1 MKTTVPEIKKIAFN
15 KFNYD
20 TELFEKHFPDMP
32 YRLTESDDMIKILI
46 TQYNGI
52 PKNKTLPNPKF
63 RIVFNIHQKEDD
75 EDVACIYLNTLE
87 TQLFE
92 IVANNYN
99 ITEILGKGNTYP
111 YEQKGNTYPYEQN
124 GIDYR
129 WYPKNVKEIY
139 VIKNTCDNLKE
150 AQIGNKQIPYIE
162 KDARKFN
169 KHIGTFIKYY
179 KQDPKFIGFSIY
191 EYDSKYHL
199 IIYLKKAII

>member
-1 MKTTVPEIKKIAFN
+1 MAPKIKGAFD
-15 KFNYD
+15 KFIYD
-20 TELFEKHFPDMP
+20 SELFEKHFPDEP
-32 YRLTESDDMIKILI
+32 YNRSENDEMIKILI

-52 PKNKTLPNPKF
+52 PKDKKLSNDKF
-63 RIVFNIHQKEDD
+63 RIVFNIYKGH
-75 EDVACIYLNTLE
+75 EDVACIDLNTLE

-99 ITEILGKGNTYP
+99 ITEILGK
-111 YEQKGNTYPYEQN
+111 ENTYPYEQN

-139 VIKNTCDNLKE
+139 VIKDTYANLKE
-150 AQIGNKQIPYIE
+150 VQRGNKQIPYIE

-179 KQDPKFIGFSIY
+179 KQDPEFIGFSIY

-199 IIYLKKAII
+199 IIYLKKQ